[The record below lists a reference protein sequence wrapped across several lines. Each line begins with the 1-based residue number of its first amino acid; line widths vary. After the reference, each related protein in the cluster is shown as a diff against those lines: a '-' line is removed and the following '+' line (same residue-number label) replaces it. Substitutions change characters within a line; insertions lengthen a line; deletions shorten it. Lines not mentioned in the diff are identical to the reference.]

1 MVDVVVEYVIEI
13 FIEDGVF
20 FVNIV
25 EIKEFII
32 DNLRVKIGVFKR
44 LKKVCIIRWLFFD
57 FFVKVI
63 DFEYE
68 VVF

>member
-32 DNLRVKIGVFKR
+32 DNLRVKNWGF
-44 LKKVCIIRWLFFD
+44 
-57 FFVKVI
+57 
-63 DFEYE
+63 
-68 VVF
+68 